1 MLCDQEPQIL
11 SQWFSAILLL
21 CICVIHP
28 AIKAHVLNIANF
40 GATNQ
45 PILITV
51 CRLQI
56 SNWEILD
63 LTFIINQH
71 FCLLCIW
78 FRNIH
83 CCSQHLIGDVLL
95 NTALLH
101 IRVEVLPYHL
111 FCLNEVVFRKK
122 FSCFW
127 KGMRL
132 RRVRVWKQIGG
143 FVQTL
148 NCALRQMLDTRKWE
162 QRRNKEGE
170 ASADQYSFRFKDATQ
185 EWTHI
190 CLGSSLWNVRLIVW
204 LMPQFWR
211 WQRHKMAEEE
221 AFAIGPPD
229 HFELNSWD
237 CLLCHWPSQL

>member
-1 MLCDQEPQIL
+1 MANAILNFHFDFPHPSLIIKARILFIQNHSSFEFAFQSDINIVCIEVQCCVQVLMLCDQEPQIL

-45 PILITV
+45 PILITA

-111 FCLNEVVFRKK
+111 FCLNEVVLRKK

-148 NCALRQMLDTRKWE
+148 NCALRQMLDTAPK
-162 QRRNKEGE
+162 
-170 ASADQYSFRFKDATQ
+170 
-185 EWTHI
+185 
-190 CLGSSLWNVRLIVW
+190 
-204 LMPQFWR
+204 
-211 WQRHKMAEEE
+211 
-221 AFAIGPPD
+221 
-229 HFELNSWD
+229 
-237 CLLCHWPSQL
+237 

>member
-45 PILITV
+45 PILITA

-111 FCLNEVVFRKK
+111 FCLNEVVFREILLFLKRYEIEESPCLEANWWFRSNSK
-122 FSCFW
+122 LCFEANVGHSAEI
-127 KGMRL
+127 KRGRHLQTNTLSVL
-132 RRVRVWKQIGG
+132 RMPPKNELTFVWAVVFG
-143 FVQTL
+143 T
-148 NCALRQMLDTRKWE
+148 
-162 QRRNKEGE
+162 
-170 ASADQYSFRFKDATQ
+170 Y
-185 EWTHI
+185 
-190 CLGSSLWNVRLIVW
+190 VW
-204 LMPQFWR
+204 LF
-211 WQRHKMAEEE
+211 
-221 AFAIGPPD
+221 D
-229 HFELNSWD
+229 
-237 CLLCHWPSQL
+237 